1 MCATPFFQF
10 KVFNIAGQKKIVV
23 ETTSSVLSV
32 LLVICDSSVVR
43 YNSDNAFLDNNGV
56 IFITDLLQP
65 RLTLQQKSDGCQL
78 SDNILYYSTTK
89 TLIWQSFNLLL
100 P

>member
-43 YNSDNAFLDNNGV
+43 YNSDNAFLDNNDV

-65 RLTLQQKSDGCQL
+65 RLTL
-78 SDNILYYSTTK
+78 Y
-89 TLIWQSFNLLL
+89 TLN
-100 P
+100 